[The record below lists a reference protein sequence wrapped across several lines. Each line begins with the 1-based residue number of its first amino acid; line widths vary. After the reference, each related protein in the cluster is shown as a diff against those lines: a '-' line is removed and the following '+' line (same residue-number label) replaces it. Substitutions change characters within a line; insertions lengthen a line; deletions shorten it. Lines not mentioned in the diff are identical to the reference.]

1 MFGATVD
8 YWLLRPFT
16 HDHNLATEEEIERDH
31 AAMQLDIQR
40 AIRRIQKLAERLKGR
55 LPIEGMTYLDV
66 GCGSGDMTLGFA
78 RLGARHVTGVDFV
91 ARAISVAKTNAERLG
106 LADRVE
112 FVECDIHE
120 WVPPR
125 RFDVVLSHEA
135 MEHIHDPQSFL
146 RRLAYFVAQNG
157 VAVLA
162 FGPLFYSPVGDHMW
176 GFFRLPIP
184 WRGAL
189 FSEKAILRLR
199 KERFR
204 PTDHAHSYEQI
215 VGGLNQL
222 RYSDFLRFAAEA
234 GWKFQFLDVNPQ
246 LRKFPVLYR
255 LSEVLCRVP
264 HLRDYFATSVYAILA
279 RANKGQ

>member
-1 MFGATVD
+1 MLGATLD
-8 YWLLRPFT
+8 YWILRPLT
-16 HDHNLATEEEIERDH
+16 HGRNSATEEELERGH
-31 AAMQLDIQR
+31 STSQLDIEL
-40 AIRRIQKLAERLKGR
+40 AIYRIEKLQKRLKGR

-66 GCGSGDMTLGFA
+66 GCGSGDMALGFA
-78 RLGARHVTGVDFV
+78 KLGAKHVTGVDFV
-91 ARAISVAKTNAERLG
+91 ARAISAARSNAERLG
-106 LADRVE
+106 LSDRVE

-120 WVPPR
+120 WVPSKP
-125 RFDVVLSHEA
+125 FDVVLSHEA
-135 MEHIHDPQSFL
+135 MEHIHDPRSFL
-146 RRLAYFVAQNG
+146 CRLARFVAPNG

-199 KERFR
+199 KEKFR
-204 PTDHAHSYEQI
+204 PTDRAHSYEQI

-234 GWKFQFLDVNPQ
+234 GWRFQFLDVNPQ
-246 LRKFPVLYR
+246 LRKYPALYR
-255 LSEVLCRVP
+255 LSNVLCRVP
-264 HLRDYFATSVYAILA
+264 HLKDYFATSVYAILA
-279 RANKGQ
+279 RANKE

>member
-91 ARAISVAKTNAERLG
+91 ARAISAAKTNAERLG

-189 FSEKAILRLR
+189 FSEKAILRLH

-204 PTDHAHSYEQI
+204 PTDHTHSYEQI